1 MSLPPEMFFK
11 SSKKYLESLFK
22 DGRKISPDFELL
34 N

>member
-1 MSLPPEMFFK
+1 MSLTDESFYK

-22 DGRKISPDFELL
+22 DGKKISLDFELL